1 LKPAVKRF
9 ATESTALLR
18 LGAPLIVHNLAHMG
32 MQFTDTVMAGR
43 LSPMDLAAVAL
54 GANLWMVTFLLAMGT
69 VMAVSPTVAQLIG
82 AGRDRAVGNWVRQG
96 LWLALFL
103 AAIGWLLLRNGDR
116 LLAAVGIDESV
127 VPLAGDYL
135 SAIAWGLP
143 FLLAYSVL
151 RFTSEGIGH
160 TRPMLFIAVLALPLN
175 AFGNWVLMWGNLGAP
190 QLGAE
195 GCGYASAII
204 MACMFFA
211 LLLYTRLH
219 RVYRPA
225 RLFARLDPPSP
236 KRILSLFRLGFPI
249 GIAIFMEGGLFAA
262 TALLMGRLGAE
273 VVAAHQIAVN
283 FSATLFMVPLGL
295 AMAITAR
302 VGRAVGR
309 GDPEAARY
317 SGLVGMAVCTGFM
330 GLAALFL
337 IFGRSWIAALYTQ
350 DPAVATLAMSLLIMA
365 AIFQLSDG
373 LQVGAAGALRGIKDT
388 RIPMFYTVFAYWLIG
403 FPTALAFSVWFDL
416 GPRWIWA
423 GLIVGLSIAAIA
435 LSLRFHRMTVNAEKS
450 RPKT

>member
-1 LKPAVKRF
+1 MMRLREHGREAV
-9 ATESTALLR
+9 ALFK
-18 LGAPLIVHNLAHMG
+18 LGLPLIIHNLAHMG

-43 LSPMDLAAVAL
+43 LSALDLAAVAL

-69 VMAVSPTVAQLIG
+69 LMAVSPTVAQLVG

-103 AAIGWLLLRNGDR
+103 AAAGWIALRNGEH
-116 LLAAVGIDESV
+116 LLALVRIDADV
-127 VPLAGDYL
+127 LPLAGDYL
-135 SAIAWGLP
+135 RAISWGLP

-160 TRPMLFIAVLALPLN
+160 TRPMLFIALMALPLN

-190 QLGAE
+190 ALGAR
-195 GCGYASAII
+195 GCGYASAIV
-204 MACMFFA
+204 MATMATA
-211 LLLYTRLH
+211 LLLYIRFH

-225 RLFARLDPPSP
+225 KLFRRLDPPHP
-236 KRILSLFRLGFPI
+236 ARILALFRLGFPI

-302 VGRAVGR
+302 VGRFTGR
-309 GDPEAARY
+309 GDHAAARHA
-317 SGLVGMAVCTGFM
+317 GRVGMATCTGFM
-330 GLAALFL
+330 GLAAIVLVL
-337 IFGRSWIAALYTQ
+337 ARGPIAGLYTD

-388 RIPMFYTVFAYWLIG
+388 RVPMFYTVFAYWIIG

-423 GLIVGLSIAAIA
+423 GLIAGLTIAAVA
-435 LSLRFHRMTVNAEKS
+435 LSLRFHRSTRLS
-450 RPKT
+450 GL

>member
-1 LKPAVKRF
+1 MIPFRRAARE
-9 ATESTALLR
+9 AAALFR
-18 LGAPLIVHNLAHMG
+18 LALPLIIHNLAHMG

-43 LSPMDLAAVAL
+43 LSAEDLAAVAL

-69 VMAVSPTVAQLIG
+69 LMAVSPTVAQLIG

-103 AAIGWLLLRNGDR
+103 GVIGWFLLRNGES
-116 LLAAVGIDESV
+116 LLGAVGIDPSV
-127 VPLAGDYL
+127 LPLAGEYL
-135 SAIAWGLP
+135 RAIAWGLP
-143 FLLAYSVL
+143 FLLFYSVL

-160 TRPMLFIAVLALPLN
+160 TRPMLLIAVLALPLN
-175 AFGNWVLMWGNLGAP
+175 AFGNWLFMWGNLGFP
-190 QLGAE
+190 RLGAE
-195 GCGYASAII
+195 GCGYASAIV
-204 MACMFFA
+204 MASMCLVLFV
-211 LLLYTRLH
+211 YTANH

-225 RLFARLDPPSP
+225 RLFRRFDPPHP
-236 KRILSLFRLGFPI
+236 ARIASLFRLGFPI

-295 AMAITAR
+295 AMGITAR
-302 VGRAVGR
+302 VGRAIGR
-309 GDPEAARY
+309 GDHAGARFA
-317 SGLVGMAVCTGFM
+317 GLVGMGTCTGFM
-330 GLAALFL
+330 GLAAIVLVL
-337 IFGRSWIAALYTQ
+337 GRGPIASLYTE
-350 DPAVATLAMSLLIMA
+350 DAAVASLAMSLLIMA

-388 RIPMFYTVFAYWLIG
+388 RVPMFYTVFAYWVIG
-403 FPTALAFSVWFDL
+403 FPTALAFSLWFDL

-423 GLIVGLSIAAIA
+423 GLIVGLSIAAVA
-435 LSLRFHRMTVNAEKS
+435 LSLRFHRSMRLPVL
-450 RPKT
+450 